1 MELEQR
7 ERQSPEAQVQRGRR
21 LARTVHTRLTGPA
34 AAPEVAG
41 APGCLGGSGGSHR
54 MTVRRPKGGFEGPH
68 AALSLPGVPALLA
81 RCWEPSKRSED
92 PSGAPA
98 LVARSG
104 VCLSKN

>member
-41 APGCLGGSGGSHR
+41 PLGVWG
-54 MTVRRPKGGFEGPH
+54 
-68 AALSLPGVPALLA
+68 
-81 RCWEPSKRSED
+81 D
-92 PSGAPA
+92 
-98 LVARSG
+98 LVD
-104 VCLSKN
+104 LTE